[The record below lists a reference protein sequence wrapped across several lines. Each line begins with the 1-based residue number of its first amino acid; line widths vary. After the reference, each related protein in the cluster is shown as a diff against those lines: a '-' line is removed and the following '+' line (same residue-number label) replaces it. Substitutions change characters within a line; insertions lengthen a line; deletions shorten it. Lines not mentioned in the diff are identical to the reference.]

1 LHVCGDSNKGKA
13 MDWLM
18 QQFKFFNLQQ
28 TPYSIALGDGNN
40 DIAMLEA
47 AQYAA
52 IILSPVHTLPK
63 LKRKQ
68 GLTIS
73 KHTGPTGWA
82 EVLSTL
88 LPKLLSERL
97 PTRVPALKLT
107 SI

>member
-1 LHVCGDSNKGKA
+1 

-18 QQFKFFNLQQ
+18 EQFKFFNPQQ

-52 IILSPVHTLPK
+52 IISSPVHIPPK

-68 GLTIS
+68 RLITS
-73 KHTGPTGWA
+73 KNTGPTGWA
-82 EVLSTL
+82 EVLAKL
-88 LPKLLSERL
+88 LPQVLSELSPRL
-97 PTRVPALKLT
+97 LPNVVPIMLPELEQTTA
-107 SI
+107 